1 MGGARS
7 YEPTAAARR
16 SGPARHRTRRSFRA
30 GWPAGL
36 VRPEAAGAMEEFMP
50 ARSRS
55 TPAEPAG
62 DPAPQAATAD
72 GAPISESQAE
82 RAARSLAEGLQE
94 RRDEPFEIQL
104 LESTLDFAAALE
116 VVSAAFVPRFADWAF
131 IHLVDNSGIAR
142 RVKVAHAD
150 PAKSEL
156 ADEFRSLAPEPG
168 KATITGQ
175 CIRDRSPRLVREVS
189 EHVVRW
195 AAHDHR
201 HYLALKALAPRSIL
215 VLPLLARG
223 RCIGGITLMR
233 AEQTPGFTEA
243 DLVDAQT
250 LTVASA
256 LALDNAERFARGVA
270 PRTAP
275 ARPAGA
281 RQKRAPV
288 RRKMASKRGGAPRPG
303 AKTAPRRPRGRA
315 ARNR

>member
-1 MGGARS
+1 
-7 YEPTAAARR
+7 
-16 SGPARHRTRRSFRA
+16 
-30 GWPAGL
+30 
-36 VRPEAAGAMEEFMP
+36 MP

-55 TPAEPAG
+55 TRADPAG
-62 DPAPQAATAD
+62 DPAPQAAAAD
-72 GAPISESQAE
+72 GAATPESLAE

-94 RRDEPFEIQL
+94 RRDEPFEIRL

-131 IHLVDNSGIAR
+131 IHLVDGSGIAR

-150 PAKSEL
+150 PAKAEL
-156 ADEFRSLAPEPG
+156 ADQFRSLAPEPG

-201 HYLALKALAPRSIL
+201 HYLALKTLAPRSIL

-223 RCIGGITLMR
+223 RCVGGITLMR
-233 AEQTPGFTEA
+233 AEQTPGFTEG

-256 LALDNAERFARGVA
+256 LALDNAERFARA
-270 PRTAP
+270 AAARPAP
-275 ARPAGA
+275 ARPAGD

-288 RRKMASKRGGAPRPG
+288 RRTTASKRGGASRAG
-303 AKTAPRRPRGRA
+303 AKTGSRPPRGKP
-315 ARNR
+315 ARSR